1 MPPHGSGTAAA
12 AHGRMRQLAPT
23 GDTNGVR
30 KVFKVLTDSLR
41 ELDDPRAGPAQ
52 ERRELLAEL
61 LAREQGAVV

>member
-1 MPPHGSGTAAA
+1 
-12 AHGRMRQLAPT
+12 MRQLAPT

-30 KVFKVLTDSLR
+30 KVFKVLTDSLRR